1 MFVEG
6 GPSGDCPSLER
17 RRERRGAA
25 GCASEV
31 SVGFVATFSGH
42 GSGTADSSQ
51 VWASG
56 SADWTSSFLDAV
68 SGGHGSGD

>member
-25 GCASEV
+25 GVASEG
-31 SVGFVATFSGH
+31 SAGFVATFSGH
-42 GSGTADSSQ
+42 GSGTDDASL
-51 VWASG
+51 VGASG
-56 SADWTSSFLDAV
+56 FCC
-68 SGGHGSGD
+68 GSTG